1 MRRHLVD
8 TCSACIRH
16 NRNDSNENTERMKIK
31 NQRNNYNTITTDR
44 VDWVWGKSKKI
55 CMESSSKRFVCRV
68 ILLPKHFSIKS
79 NESTHTHNIACIRY
93 DTMQFNAMRYDTM
106 KWDEVEHCLP
116 TTPHSSE
123 CECVFVRVCSARLC
137 CLHNLLLNT
146 LCEHEL
152 QSWIFFG
159 AELSFDS
166 GFLFP
171 SFGTFVRASL
181 NQFLLVCVFYRLI
194 APQFYAIPGELC
206 KWLHRCGNIQIK
218 HFCIYICTQACLVM
232 LLKIIL
238 NFLYSTE
245 FFIDTICILWNG
257 R

>member
-16 NRNDSNENTERMKIK
+16 DRNDSNENTERMKIK

-44 VDWVWGKSKKI
+44 VDWVCGKSKKI

-79 NESTHTHNIACIRY
+79 NESTHAHHSLHPIRY
-93 DTMQFNAMRYDTM
+93 DTIRCNSMQCDTM

-116 TTPHSSE
+116 TPHWSE

-152 QSWIFFG
+152 QSWVFFG

-171 SFGTFVRASL
+171 SLV
-181 NQFLLVCVFYRLI
+181 LLCAPVWISFFWCAFSIVLLHHNFMPYPANCVSGYTD
-194 APQFYAIPGELC
+194 AVTS
-206 KWLHRCGNIQIK
+206 K
-218 HFCIYICTQACLVM
+218 
-232 LLKIIL
+232 
-238 NFLYSTE
+238 
-245 FFIDTICILWNG
+245 
-257 R
+257 